1 MKKRILFKPLA
12 AIFIITAFSSIS
24 EAQLTMTAQV
34 RTRTEFRQG
43 QGTLIENHQTP
54 SLFTSQ
60 RTRLNIGY
68 TTDHLRFFT
77 AIQDVRVWGQDAST
91 IANSDG
97 NRLDLHEGW
106 GEIIF
111 NDTTYL
117 KKIKNL
123 SLKIGRQEIVY
134 DDERLLGSLG
144 WLQQARSH
152 DAAIL
157 KFAHKSWIVDAGAAF
172 NQQREQKNTGNLY
185 TGVPLVQLGTD
196 SVNTAAPAGTNFI
209 GTMYKSMQ
217 FLYISKEIAFTK
229 ATFLFFKDDFQKP
242 AIALPGSK
250 VPVFQKGTNDRVTIG
265 GNIFATIMRK
275 HKIDA
280 TFFYQG
286 NKDKS
291 GNTMDAY
298 MACLSTQFAIGR
310 KFTTGPGVDYLS
322 GNNSHQTTTVNHRFD
337 PLYGTPHKFWGYMD
351 YFYVADPYGY
361 KGNNNKSPG
370 LLNFYWKSK
379 YKLRDNMIATLDL
392 HEFYAGN
399 TVADE
404 SNTAQNLNRRLGTEI
419 DFVLTYNMTKSIGI
433 EAGYGL
439 MLATQSMDKL
449 KRTGAQTFG
458 TKAIGATAD
467 IPTFTDKKNIG
478 NWAYL
483 MITIRPDLLGQIAAK
498 LIDLTKSVDGLRK
511 DVDTINQPK

>member
-1 MKKRILFKPLA
+1 MKKRILFKLLTA
-12 AIFIITAFSSIS
+12 LFILNAISTVS

-34 RTRTEFRQG
+34 RTRSEFRQG

-68 TTDHLRFFT
+68 STDHLRFFT
-77 AIQDVRVWGQDAST
+77 AIQDIRVWGQDATS
-91 IANSDG
+91 IANADG

-134 DDERLLGSLG
+134 DDERLLGSLN

-157 KFAHKSWIVDAGAAF
+157 KFAHKTWIVDAGAAF
-172 NQQREQKNTGNLY
+172 NQQREKKNTGNLY
-185 TGVPLVQLGTD
+185 TGTPLTQIGTD
-196 SVNTAAPAGTNFI
+196 TVNTAAAAGTNFI

-217 FLYISKEIAFTK
+217 FLYIAKEIAFTK
-229 ATFLFFKDDFQKP
+229 ASFLFFKDDFQKP
-242 AIALPGSK
+242 
-250 VPVFQKGTNDRVTIG
+250 VPAGIKTPAGGFMKGTNDRITVG

-275 HKIDA
+275 HKVDA
-280 TFFYQG
+280 SFFYQG
-286 NKDKS
+286 NKDKV

-298 MACLSTQFAIGR
+298 MACLSTQFAFGR
-310 KFTTGPGVDYLS
+310 KFTTGPGVDFLS
-322 GNNSHQTTTVNHRFD
+322 GNNSRQTTTVNHRFD

-361 KGNNNKSPG
+361 QGNNNKSPG

-379 YKLRDNMIATLDL
+379 YKLRDNMIASLDL

-404 SNTAQNLNRRLGTEI
+404 LNPSQNLNRRLGTEI
-419 DFVLTYNMTKSIGI
+419 DFVLTYNMTKQINL

-439 MLATQSMDKL
+439 MLGTPTMDRL
-449 KRTGAQTFG
+449 KRSGAQ
-458 TKAIGATAD
+458 AAA
-467 IPTFTDKKNIG
+467 PTGNVPYINKKDVG

-483 MITIRPDLLGQIAAK
+483 MITIRPDLLSQIAAK
-498 LIDLTKSVDGLRK
+498 LVDLTKSVDVLRK
-511 DVDTINQPK
+511 DVDAIQAK

>member
-1 MKKRILFKPLA
+1 MKKRILFKLLP
-12 AIFIITAFSSIS
+12 AIFTIAAFSTIS
-24 EAQLTMTAQV
+24 MAQLTMTAQV
-34 RTRTEFRQG
+34 RTRSEFRQG
-43 QGTLIENHQTP
+43 QGTLIESHQTP

-68 TTDHLRFFT
+68 TMDHLKLFT

-91 IANSDG
+91 ISNNDG
-97 NRLDLHEGW
+97 NRLYLHEGW

-123 SLKIGRQEIVY
+123 SLKIGRQELVY
-134 DDERLLGSLG
+134 DDERLLGNLN
-144 WLQQARSH
+144 WLQQARRH

-157 KFAHKSWIVDAGAAF
+157 KFSHKSWTADLGAAF

-185 TGVPLVQLGTD
+185 TGVPLTVPGTD
-196 SVNTAAPAGTNFI
+196 TVNVAAPAGSNFI

-217 FLYISKEIAFTK
+217 FLYVAKEIAFTK
-229 ATFLFFKDDFQKP
+229 VSFLFFKDDFQKP
-242 AIALPGSK
+242 ATSKTPPGG
-250 VPVFQKGTNDRVTIG
+250 FMKGTNDRVTIG
-265 GNIFATIMRK
+265 GNIFATILRK
-275 HKIDA
+275 HKVDA

-298 MACLSTQFAIGR
+298 MACLSTQFAFGR
-310 KFTTGPGVDYLS
+310 KFTTGPGVDFLS
-322 GNNSHQTTTVNHRFD
+322 GNNSRQTTTVNHRFD

-379 YKLRDNMIATLDL
+379 YRLRDNMIASLDL
-392 HEFYAGN
+392 HEFYTGN

-404 SNTAQNLNRRLGTEI
+404 LSPGASQNLNRRLGTEI
-419 DFVLTYNMTKSIGI
+419 DFVLTYNMTKQIGI
-433 EAGYGL
+433 ELGYGL
-439 MLATQSMDKL
+439 MLATQTMDQL
-449 KRTGAQTFG
+449 KRTGAQTAG
-458 TKAIGATAD
+458 PAAIPGGKD
-467 IPTFTDKKNIG
+467 VPFVNKKDIG

-483 MITIRPDLLGQIAAK
+483 MITIRPDLLGQIVTK
-498 LIDLTKSVDGLRK
+498 LADLTKSVDGLRK
-511 DVDTINQPK
+511 DVDTINQPKQ

>member
-1 MKKRILFKPLA
+1 MKNRILFKLLK
-12 AIFIITAFSSIS
+12 ILFILLLFNTGSF
-24 EAQLTMTAQV
+24 AQLTMTAQV
-34 RTRTEFRQG
+34 RTRTEFRNG
-43 QGTLIENHQTP
+43 QGTLPESHVTP

-60 RTRLNIGY
+60 RTRLNVGY
-68 TTDHLRFFT
+68 TMDHLKLFT
-77 AIQDVRVWGQDAST
+77 AIQDVRVWGMDAST
-91 IANSDG
+91 ISNMDG
-97 NRLDLHEGW
+97 NRLYLHEGW

-123 SLKIGRQEIVY
+123 SLKIGRQELVY
-134 DDERLLGSLG
+134 DDERLLGNLN
-144 WLQQARSH
+144 WLQQARRH
-152 DAAIL
+152 DAAVL
-157 KFAHKSWIVDAGAAF
+157 KFSHKTWTVDAGAAF
-172 NQQREQKNTGNLY
+172 NQQREKKNTGNLY
-185 TGVPLVQLGTD
+185 TGVPFSQVGTD
-196 SVNTAAPAGTNFI
+196 SVNVAAAAGSNFI

-217 FLYISKEIAFTK
+217 FLYIAKEIAFTK

-242 AIALPGSK
+242 LSSLPGK
-250 VPVFQKGTNDRVTIG
+250 VPTFQKGTNDRITVG

-275 HKIDA
+275 HKVDA

-286 NKDKS
+286 NKDKV

-310 KFTTGPGVDYLS
+310 KFNTGPGVDYLS
-322 GNNSHQTTTVNHRFD
+322 GNNSRQTTAVNHRFD

-379 YKLRDNMIATLDL
+379 YRLRDNMIASLDL

-404 SNTAQNLNRRLGTEI
+404 LNTAQNMNRRLGTEI
-419 DFVLTYNMTKSIGI
+419 DFVLNYNMTKQIGL
-433 EAGYGL
+433 EFGYGL
-439 MLATQSMDKL
+439 MLGTPTMDRL
-449 KRTGAQTFG
+449 KRSGAQT
-458 TKAIGATAD
+458 AGATVD
-467 IPTFTDKKNIG
+467 VPYIDKKDVG

-483 MITIRPDLLGQIAAK
+483 MITIRPDLLSQITTK
-498 LIDLTKSVDGLRK
+498 LLDLTKSTDSLRK
-511 DVDTINQPK
+511 DVDALNQPKQ